1 MISKDKISKIVADSV
16 KKLVIE
22 ELPGRI
28 EDAINE
34 HMYEMVEDEVSRYTE
49 YKLSMT
55 LENVSKTHGIPLD
68 LLLRDVAETNKS
80 GGCKGTKTTIEGTKR
95 CSFRAVHD
103 GYCRYHKAQ
112 GERIKRRHLPSKNLH
127 THGPEQMNV
136 SGCPGCEN
144 SNSYLDLN
152 KLMCEEIQKGL

>member
-1 MISKDKISKIVADSV
+1 MISKDRISKIVADGV
-16 KKLVIE
+16 KKLVVE

-34 HMYEMVEDEVSRYTE
+34 HIYEMVEDEVSKYTE

-68 LLLRDVAETNKS
+68 LLLRDVPETNKS
-80 GGCKGTKTTIEGTKR
+80 GGCKGTKTTVEGTKR
-95 CSFRAVHD
+95 CSFRAVHE

-112 GERIKRRHLPSKNLH
+112 GDRIKRRHLPSKNLH
-127 THGPEQMNV
+127 NHGPDQMYV
-136 SGCPGCEN
+136 SGCPGCEK
-144 SNSYLDLN
+144 SNSFLDLS
-152 KLMCEEIQKGL
+152 KLVCEEIHKGL